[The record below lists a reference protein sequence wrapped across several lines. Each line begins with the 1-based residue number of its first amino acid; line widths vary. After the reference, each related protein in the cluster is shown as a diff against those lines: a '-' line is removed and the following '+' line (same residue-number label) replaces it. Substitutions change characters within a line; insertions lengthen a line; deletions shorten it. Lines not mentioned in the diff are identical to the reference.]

1 MRASKVTPANSFYTP
16 FDCETLEPRKV
27 HAGEFRTPFQID
39 RDRIIH
45 SSAFRRLQNK
55 TQVFLSGEYDFYRTR
70 LTHSIEVSQIG
81 RSICAWVLHRD
92 GDILGNDCQIDA
104 DLVESACLAHDLGH
118 PPFGHT
124 GERTLHRVM
133 EPYGGFEGN
142 AQTLRILTQTIFSE
156 GREGMNPTRALLD
169 GVLKYKTLRCEAN
182 GARNHYLY
190 DDQRPVLDFALGGL
204 SFPAELSP
212 GRHRNRFRSIE
223 CQIMDW
229 ADDTAYSLND
239 LADGIHAGFINLQ
252 RLEQWASNQHLDAG
266 EAEHAHFLCKAIRE
280 HRVEARLNRCI
291 GDYIRSCRLRPTT
304 GFLDAQT
311 RRHAIRLTIAP
322 EMQKQAELNKRIS
335 LDLVF
340 RSPQLQQLD
349 YKADFILTRLFEVL
363 RDRYIESPVV
373 KGSLHLLPPALEQ
386 AIAASDE
393 TADRARLV
401 CDWVANMTDR
411 FAFRTY
417 RRLFDADFGSIT
429 DFV

>member
-1 MRASKVTPANSFYTP
+1 MSANRFYTH
-16 FDCETLEPRKV
+16 FDTETPGQRRAHE
-27 HAGEFRTPFQID
+27 GEYRSAFQID

-45 SSAFRRLQNK
+45 SSAFRRLQSK

-70 LTHSIEVSQIG
+70 LTHSIEVAQIG
-81 RSICAWVLHRD
+81 RSICAWLQQSSD
-92 GDILGNDCQIDA
+92 LLDADFFIDP

-124 GERTLHRVM
+124 GERSLHVLM
-133 EPYGGFEGN
+133 APYGGFEGN

-169 GVLKYKTLRCEAN
+169 AVLKYKTLRAEDA
-182 GARNHYLY
+182 GAKNHYLY
-190 DDQRPVLDFALGGL
+190 DDQARFLDFTLGGRP
-204 SFPAELSP
+204 FPAELTP
-212 GRHRNRFRSIE
+212 GKKRNGFRSIE

-239 LADGIHAGFINLQ
+239 IADGIHAGFITLPKLDAWAAGQ
-252 RLEQWASNQHLDAG
+252 SLAPDEQQHL
-266 EAEHAHFLCKAIRE
+266 EFLRKAIGDG
-280 HRVEARLNRCI
+280 RVEARLNRCI
-291 GDYIRSCRLRPTT
+291 GDYIRGCTLAKSA
-304 GFLDAQT
+304 GFLSGAT
-311 RRHAIRLTIAP
+311 HRHQYTLQIDSLL
-322 EMQKQAELNKRIS
+322 KSQAVLHKRIA

-340 RSPQLQQLD
+340 LSPALQQMD
-349 YKADFILTRLFEVL
+349 HKAGFILTRMFEVL
-363 RDRYIESPVV
+363 RDRYIDRT
-373 KGSLHLLPPALEQ
+373 GSRLHLMPPALESEIEK
-386 AIAASDE
+386 AEDKAAS
-393 TADRARLV
+393 ARLV

>member
-1 MRASKVTPANSFYTP
+1 MPVNRFYNA
-16 FDCETLEPRKV
+16 FDSETLKPRTT
-27 HAGEFRTPFQID
+27 HSDEYRNAFQID

-70 LTHSIEVSQIG
+70 LTHSIEVAQIG
-81 RSICAWVLHRD
+81 RSICAFLTQQS
-92 GDILGNDCQIDA
+92 GLLGEGCWIDP
-104 DLVESACLAHDLGH
+104 DLVECACLSHDLGH

-124 GERTLHRVM
+124 GERTLHRLM

-142 AQTLRILTQTIFSE
+142 AQTLRILTQTLFNE

-169 GVLKYKTLRCEAN
+169 GVLKYKTLHAEAG
-182 GARNHYLY
+182 GAKNHYLY
-190 DDQRPVLDFALGGL
+190 NEQEKWLDFTLGGQA
-204 SFPAELSP
+204 FPVELTP
-212 GRHRNRFRSIE
+212 GKVRNGFRSIE

-239 LADGIHAGFINLQ
+239 IADGIHAGFITVTK
-252 RLEQWASNQHLDAG
+252 LERWASARTLDEGQAQHV
-266 EAEHAHFLCKAIRE
+266 EFLSTAIRE
-280 HRVEARLNRCI
+280 QRVEARLNRSI
-291 GDYIRSCRLRPTT
+291 GDYIRAVALVPNST
-304 GFLDAQT
+304 FLSAMTQ
-311 RRHAIRLTIAP
+311 RHCFALQVEPAIRTQSELYKKIA
-322 EMQKQAELNKRIS
+322 

-363 RDRYIESPVV
+363 EKRYIEG
-373 KGSLHLLPPALEQ
+373 KGGLHLMPGTVETEIENALD
-386 AIAASDE
+386 APM
-393 TADRARLV
+393 RARLV
-401 CDWVANMTDR
+401 CDWVASMTDS